1 MRAAWR
7 TSRLLPF
14 PAWRTPRRGHAS
26 AARCVDASPKDAKR
40 AAAAARRVLADAIII
55 AAELEARRAS
65 AASASASSASPSPR
79 ALRNLTRLSAYAT
92 HGDTI
97 KGFFEPGLLRL
108 YLELDAVHES
118 RGVRGALVEV
128 GVFHGKSFMPLA
140 LLRQPDERCVAID
153 CFEDQSVNIDRSGEG
168 DGVAF
173 RENVDATMRV
183 CCDGAP
189 DGGGEGDAREDWLAI
204 LEMDSTRLADDRAP
218 LARAAGS
225 PVRLFS
231 IDGCHTA
238 EATAADLRV
247 ASSAMHP
254 EGVVVVD
261 DAFNPDW
268 PGVVTGMF
276 EWRRDALETI
286 ARRAD
291 GERRT
296 DVTTDD
302 WNDVGLEPFLIG
314 FGKVFLCRPAA
325 RDAYFARFAENEN
338 ENENENRLG
347 ARKTA
352 DFMGRECAVFRH
364 GWISTF
370 HGNE

>member
-1 MRAAWR
+1 
-7 TSRLLPF
+7 
-14 PAWRTPRRGHAS
+14 
-26 AARCVDASPKDAKR
+26 
-40 AAAAARRVLADAIII
+40 
-55 AAELEARRAS
+55 
-65 AASASASSASPSPR
+65 
-79 ALRNLTRLSAYAT
+79 
-92 HGDTI
+92 
-97 KGFFEPGLLRL
+97 
-108 YLELDAVHES
+108 
-118 RGVRGALVEV
+118 
-128 GVFHGKSFMPLA
+128 
-140 LLRQPDERCVAID
+140 
-153 CFEDQSVNIDRSGEG
+153 
-168 DGVAF
+168 
-173 RENVDATMRV
+173 MRV

-189 DGGGEGDAREDWLAI
+189 DGGGEGDAREDRLAI

-247 ASSAMHP
+247 ASSVMHP

-268 PGVVTGMF
+268 PGASSPACSR
-276 EWRRDALETI
+276 WRRDALETI

-325 RDAYFARFAENEN
+325 RGACRPSASPSR
-338 ENENENRLG
+338 NENRLG

>member
-1 MRAAWR
+1 
-7 TSRLLPF
+7 
-14 PAWRTPRRGHAS
+14 
-26 AARCVDASPKDAKR
+26 
-40 AAAAARRVLADAIII
+40 
-55 AAELEARRAS
+55 
-65 AASASASSASPSPR
+65 
-79 ALRNLTRLSAYAT
+79 
-92 HGDTI
+92 
-97 KGFFEPGLLRL
+97 
-108 YLELDAVHES
+108 
-118 RGVRGALVEV
+118 
-128 GVFHGKSFMPLA
+128 
-140 LLRQPDERCVAID
+140 
-153 CFEDQSVNIDRSGEG
+153 
-168 DGVAF
+168 
-173 RENVDATMRV
+173 
-183 CCDGAP
+183 
-189 DGGGEGDAREDWLAI
+189 
-204 LEMDSTRLADDRAP
+204 
-218 LARAAGS
+218 
-225 PVRLFS
+225 
-231 IDGCHTA
+231 
-238 EATAADLRV
+238 
-247 ASSAMHP
+247 MHP
-254 EGVVVVD
+254 EGVVVV

-338 ENENENRLG
+338 ENRLG

>member
-40 AAAAARRVLADAIII
+40 AAAAARRVGGDAKII

-118 RGVRGALVEV
+118 RGVRGALVEI

-140 LLRQPDERCVAID
+140 LLRQPGERCVAID
-153 CFEDQSVNIDRSGEG
+153 CFEDQSANTDRSGEG
-168 DGVAF
+168 DAVAF
-173 RENVDATMRV
+173 RKNVDATMRA
-183 CCDGAP
+183 CCDG
-189 DGGGEGDAREDWLAI
+189 GCDAREDWLAV
-204 LEMDSTRLADDRAP
+204 LETDSRLLADDASPLRA
-218 LARAAGS
+218 AAGS

-302 WNDVGLEPFLIG
+302 WNDIGLEPFLIG

-325 RDAYFARFAENEN
+325 RDAYFARFAEN